1 MGYEPNL
8 IFSLEMAYWQIV
20 KWAWPKQ
27 TPSNGGNI
35 INFS

>member
-20 KWAWPKQ
+20 KWEWPQQ
-27 TPSNGGNI
+27 TPSNDANI
-35 INFS
+35 LKFS